1 MTMECE
7 MFMDAFSDMT
17 KPALAASGEASCD
30 LWTADSLAMAAAKI
44 KGTACDIST
53 LNMDFTA
60 AKKNCTSA
68 FGACRKLED
77 KVINSIEP
85 RHFLLLLTLLIT
97 QRRSPPSMAMM
108 QVVSAIDA
116 CSAANTE
123 ASLKAS
129 IAQGV
134 TNKDLSDQAIFSTIQ
149 THL

>member
-1 MTMECE
+1 
-7 MFMDAFSDMT
+7 
-17 KPALAASGEASCD
+17 
-30 LWTADSLAMAAAKI
+30 
-44 KGTACDIST
+44 
-53 LNMDFTA
+53 
-60 AKKNCTSA
+60 
-68 FGACRKLED
+68 
-77 KVINSIEP
+77 
-85 RHFLLLLTLLIT
+85 
-97 QRRSPPSMAMM
+97 MAMM